1 MAQLKPGTVVQ
12 ALSGRDKNRLFC
24 AVAVENE
31 YVFIVDG
38 KTRTLKR
45 PKRKNPKHVKATNWV
60 VATEQTTT
68 NKGIRRALHALS
80 ER

>member
-1 MAQLKPGTVVQ
+1 M
-12 ALSGRDKNRLFC
+12 FC

-45 PKRKNPKHVKATNWV
+45 PKRKNPKHVTATNWV